1 MANPMKF
8 LPADKLVPWLEE
20 QAKTRAV
27 LAPVKEG
34 DAVVFRP
41 LAKDRPLVLDR
52 QATQPPKGTVFPA
65 CETLVAF
72 KYKKHPENLGQVDV
86 VVKETIHPD
95 ATLVFGGRPC
105 DARGFL
111 IFDRVYQ
118 GKTVD
123 DPYYQA
129 RRTATVFAT
138 LVCTSAENAC
148 FCHEV
153 GSSPADPAGSDLLFT
168 PVEGGYVVEAVS
180 ERGKELLGSGLMTD
194 AAAKAP
200 AAEAAKQ
207 QALAELDEARPLGGA
222 PQALLSLFDNMG
234 FWEEVSSKCISCGA
248 CTYLC
253 PTCYCFNITDER
265 SGMVGERL
273 RTWDNCMSA
282 LFTMEA
288 SGHNPRPT
296 KAHRL
301 KNRVGHKFS
310 YYPTIHESIIACCG
324 CGRCIKLCPMSVN
337 IREIVHKA
345 LDAAPAAAPEASA
358 SAPAAAP
365 APEAPPAAPAA
376 APAEKASAKK
386 KAHGKTKAAKASKK
400 GA

>member
-1 MANPMKF
+1 MKF

-20 QAKTRAV
+20 QAKARKV
-27 LAPVKEG
+27 LAPVQEG

-41 LAKDRPLVLDR
+41 FAKDRPVVLDR
-52 QATQPPKGTVFPA
+52 QANQPPKGSVFPA
-65 CETLVAF
+65 CETLAAF

-111 IFDRVYQ
+111 IFDRVYK

-129 RRTATVFAT
+129 RREATVFAT
-138 LVCTSAENAC
+138 LVCTEAENAC

-153 GSSPADPAGSDLLFT
+153 GSSPADAAGSDLLLT
-168 PVEGGYVVEAVS
+168 PVDGGYVLEAVS
-180 ERGKELLGSGLMTD
+180 ERGQALLGSSLLTD
-194 AAAKAP
+194 AAAKAGEVD
-200 AAEAAKQ
+200 AVKQ
-207 QALAELDEARPLGGA
+207 KALADLDEARNLSGA
-222 PQALLSLFDNMG
+222 PKALLSLFENMG
-234 FWEEVSSKCISCGA
+234 FWEDVSSKCISCGA

-345 LDAAPAAAPEASA
+345 LDAAPAAADAPAEPAKAPAS
-358 SAPAAAP
+358 AAAP
-365 APEAPPAAPAA
+365 ATP
-376 APAEKASAKK
+376 PAEKPAEKTVTAKQ